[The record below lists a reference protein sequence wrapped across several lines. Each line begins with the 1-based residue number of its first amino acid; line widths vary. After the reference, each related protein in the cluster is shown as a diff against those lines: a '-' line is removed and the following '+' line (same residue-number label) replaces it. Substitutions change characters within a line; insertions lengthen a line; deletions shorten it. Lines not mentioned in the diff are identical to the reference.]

1 MAAPDDLDAQF
12 EWDAAKASANL
23 EKHGVSFREARE
35 IFDDEFMQLRYDD
48 DHSDAEERFIAIGM
62 SKTWKLLIVVHTI
75 RNDRF
80 RLISARNSTNSE
92 RRSYENGIES

>member
-1 MAAPDDLDAQF
+1 MASPENPDAQF
-12 EWDAAKASANL
+12 EWDAAKATANL

-35 IFDDEFMQLRYDD
+35 IFDDEFMQLMYDD
-48 DHSDAEERFIAIGM
+48 DHSDAEDRFVAIGM

-80 RLISARNSTNSE
+80 RLISARNATNSE
-92 RRSYENGIES
+92 RRTYETGIEP

>member
-1 MAAPDDLDAQF
+1 MASPDYPDAQF
-12 EWDAAKASANL
+12 EWDEAKAIANL

-35 IFDDEFMQLRYDD
+35 IFDDEFMQLMYDD

-80 RLISARNSTNSE
+80 RLISARNATNSE
-92 RRSYENGIES
+92 RRSYENGIEP